1 MSQNLHKT
9 KPNPR
14 MKAKQ
19 KKYMKAKCSPRRCAY
34 PEQQILGVGPKMIN
48 SILIGL
54 NEDDVAHVRKIIDGL
69 DEYEIAN
76 ILESLD
82 VGHRQKLI
90 DMLGQHLNP
99 DVLPE
104 LNDVVQEQVIDSLDE
119 DQIVH
124 IVNELD
130 SDDAVELLE
139 HMDKDEQKEV
149 IAQLDPELKQQV
161 TSSLSYPED
170 SAGRI
175 MSREFV
181 AIPDDWTV
189 KEAKQFLLTEQELPD
204 EFYTIFLVDEQYRPT
219 GELTLDKLLR
229 AKATEKLEVIKD
241 GEIVP
246 INVYTDQEEVAHMFR
261 EYGWISAEIV
271 DANGRL
277 VGVINIDDVVDII
290 HEEASEDIMALSGAE
305 EGDVYKSPFAIF
317 KSRVVWLIT
326 NLFATL
332 LASSVVGGFEM
343 IISQIAVLAVL
354 MPIVASM
361 GGTTGNQTLA
371 VVVRALATKEL
382 TSRNTWRMIG
392 KEFLVGLM
400 NGGLFAAMIGL
411 ITWYR
416 FPEYHALSLVIGL
429 AMLCNLIIASLGGIL
444 IPLILNKLK
453 ADPAISSGVFLIAL
467 TDSGGFFIFLGLA
480 KLLLF

>member
-1 MSQNLHKT
+1 MSKNINKT

-14 MKAKQ
+14 MNARQQ
-19 KKYMKAKCSPRRCAY
+19 KYQAKCSPRRCNY
-34 PEQQILGVGPKMIN
+34 PPEQILGVGPKMLN
-48 SILIGL
+48 SILIGIH
-54 NEDDVAHVRKIIDGL
+54 EDDVAHVRKIVEGL
-69 DEYEIAN
+69 DEYEVAN
-76 ILESLD
+76 VLESLSIGD
-82 VGHRQKLI
+82 RQKLL
-90 DMLGQHLNP
+90 DMIGRYLDP

-104 LNDVVQEQVIDSLDE
+104 LNEVVQEQVIDSLDE
-119 DQIVH
+119 EQIVH

-139 HMDKDEQKEV
+139 HMDDEEQKNV
-149 IAQLDPELKQQV
+149 ILQLSPELKQQV

-175 MSREFV
+175 MSRDFV
-181 AIPDDWTV
+181 AIPDSWSVT
-189 KEAKQFLLTEQELPD
+189 EAKQYLLTEKELPD
-204 EFYTIFLVDEQYRPT
+204 EFYTVFLTDNQYHPT
-219 GELTLDKLLR
+219 GEITLDKLLR
-229 AKATEKLEVIKD
+229 AKGTEKLDAIKD

-246 INVYTDQEEVAHMFR
+246 VSVYTDQEEVAHMFR
-261 EYGWISAEIV
+261 EYGWMSAVVV
-271 DANGRL
+271 DANNRMI
-277 VGVINIDDVVDII
+277 GVINIDDVVNII
-290 HEEASEDIMALSGAE
+290 HEEASEDIMLLSGAE
-305 EGDVYKSPFAIF
+305 EGDVYKSSFAIF
-317 KSRVVWLIT
+317 RSRAVWLIT

-332 LASSVVGGFEM
+332 LASSVVGGFED

-382 TSRNTWRMIG
+382 TSGNTWRMIG
-392 KEFLVGLM
+392 KEFTVGLM
-400 NGGLFAAMIGL
+400 NGLLFAVMIGA

-416 FPEYHALSLVIGL
+416 FPEYHQLSLVIGL
-429 AMLCNLIIASLGGIL
+429 AMLCNLVIASLAGIL
-444 IPLILNKLK
+444 IPLLLNKLK